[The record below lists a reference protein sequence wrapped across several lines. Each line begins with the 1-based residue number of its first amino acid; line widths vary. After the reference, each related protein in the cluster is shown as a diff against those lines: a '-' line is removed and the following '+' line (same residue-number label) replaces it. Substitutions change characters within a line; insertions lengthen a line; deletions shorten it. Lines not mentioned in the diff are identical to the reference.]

1 RKKWGENIAREISKK
16 ARLVLEY
23 GDPADFDEDLIERQI
38 NPGTT
43 ADLVIGS
50 LFIALLG
57 GYRY

>member
-1 RKKWGENIAREISKK
+1 MGEKTARSVSKE
-16 ARLVLEY
+16 ARLVLEH
-23 GDPADFDEDLIERQI
+23 GNLKEFDEDLVKRRI

-57 GYRY
+57 GLRF

>member
-1 RKKWGENIAREISKK
+1 M
-16 ARLVLEY
+16 EY